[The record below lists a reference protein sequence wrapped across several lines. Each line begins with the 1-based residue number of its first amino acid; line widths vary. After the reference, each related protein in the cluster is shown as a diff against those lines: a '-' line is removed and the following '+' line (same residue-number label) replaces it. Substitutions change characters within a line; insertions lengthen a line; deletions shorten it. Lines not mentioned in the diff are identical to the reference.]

1 MVWGYRPKRLPN
13 SANNVANAPTSCP
26 APRWNSTRPDG
37 VLRRN
42 YPCKILIP
50 RGGVRVEAQPV
61 ELSKVTGPDNSSPTG
76 PISFSKINVLGEYL
90 D

>member
-1 MVWGYRPKRLPN
+1 V
-13 SANNVANAPTSCP
+13 
-26 APRWNSTRPDG
+26 
-37 VLRRN
+37 
-42 YPCKILIP
+42 KILIP